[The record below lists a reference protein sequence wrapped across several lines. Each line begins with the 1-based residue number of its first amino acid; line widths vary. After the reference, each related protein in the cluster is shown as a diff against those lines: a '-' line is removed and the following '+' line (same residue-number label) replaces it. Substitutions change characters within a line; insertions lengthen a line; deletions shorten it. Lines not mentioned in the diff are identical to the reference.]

1 MYRLYILLEIIG
13 DNGRHEILHFLQL
26 IKLLYFY
33 LVPDVG
39 DEEELIKQKLILA
52 HFDYQ
57 L

>member
-26 IKLLYFY
+26 IKLLHFY